1 LIQHHELKRAT
12 TTAKTKVA
20 KVKVELKTFVISN
33 LKHSPRLECRWQLID
48 KLSILW
54 QSHL

>member
-48 KLSILW
+48 KLSIL
-54 QSHL
+54 